1 MGYCAHNSSGSSSSS
16 SSSCS
21 SSTSSRSSNHD
32 NNNNIHTNNNDS
44 TPLLLNKTFKNYSTV
59 TDDTNHREE
68 QVSCIEKYIDLFST
82 SLYLENTLA
91 VARDHL
97 ANERTF
103 LAWVRTSLSTISA
116 GVAVTQL
123 FRLDKENNSGRF
135 LGMAFV
141 VIGILYMMFACLRY
155 FHTQTSMTKGYFP
168 ASRSIILIT
177 STVTLSALIA
187 VFFIIISRF

>member
-1 MGYCAHNSSGSSSSS
+1 MGYCAHNSSGSSSS

-32 NNNNIHTNNNDS
+32 NNNNIHNNNNDS

-68 QVSCIEKYIDLFST
+68 QVNCIERYIDLFST

-116 GVAVTQL
+116 GVGKLYLEQSQHI
-123 FRLDKENNSGRF
+123 NS
-135 LGMAFV
+135 L
-141 VIGILYMMFACLRY
+141 L
-155 FHTQTSMTKGYFP
+155 T
-168 ASRSIILIT
+168 
-177 STVTLSALIA
+177 
-187 VFFIIISRF
+187 FFCQP